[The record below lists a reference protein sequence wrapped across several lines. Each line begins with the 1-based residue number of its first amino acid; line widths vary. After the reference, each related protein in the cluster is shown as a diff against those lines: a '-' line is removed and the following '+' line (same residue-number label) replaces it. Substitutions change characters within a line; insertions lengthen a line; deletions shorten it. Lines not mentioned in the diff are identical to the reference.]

1 MRKVIVYLSAGFLAL
16 SAVALLGPADGPGAS
31 VNARS
36 VVPAG
41 DALQYVDRAHKGDR
55 LNTRMTI
62 VDKKNPTDKQEI
74 TKAREKIMDG
84 CDPAF
89 SPLSRSAASHNF
101 SGRCAT

>member
-1 MRKVIVYLSAGFLAL
+1 MRKLVLYLSAGFLAL
-16 SAVALLGPADGPGAS
+16 SAVELLGPADGPGAS

-36 VVPAG
+36 VVPTGA
-41 DALQYVDRAHKGDR
+41 ALQHVDRTHKADR
-55 LNTRMTI
+55 LKMHVTI
-62 VDKKNPTDKQEI
+62 I
-74 TKAREKIMDG
+74 EKRDTSKVRAKIIDG